1 MNGSASPLA
10 ARIVGGVAG
19 AFLLARGRAQGLALI
34 DPSPAGAWA
43 SFAAMWLCAPGYV
56 VLRAL
61 GGGAGGE
68 GLRLVAAE
76 AIGYVIGWFAFPLI
90 MLGVA
95 EGLGRR
101 ARFPGFVAAW
111 NWSKLPQLLA
121 VLATALLAATGLLPG
136 LAADVLGFGA
146 LAYALWLSWFVA
158 RESLAI
164 DGTRAGFVVGA
175 DVLLGLFITGL
186 TITLSRG

>member
-1 MNGSASPLA
+1 
-10 ARIVGGVAG
+10 
-19 AFLLARGRAQGLALI
+19 
-34 DPSPAGAWA
+34 
-43 SFAAMWLCAPGYV
+43 
-56 VLRAL
+56 
-61 GGGAGGE
+61 
-68 GLRLVAAE
+68 
-76 AIGYVIGWFAFPLI
+76 
-90 MLGVA
+90 
-95 EGLGRR
+95 
-101 ARFPGFVAAW
+101 
-111 NWSKLPQLLA
+111 
-121 VLATALLAATGLLPG
+121 LPG